1 MRYLV
6 TGAAGFIGSAICRR
20 LVPEGH
26 DVVGLDDLSVGSAEQ
41 LADVPEVRL
50 ELADV
55 RDGDAVARAAKGC
68 DAILHQAAM
77 KSVPRSIEE
86 PERYTDVNVLRDPQR
101 VAGRPGATGDRR
113 LRLVL
118 VGVRGSGP
126 LPPDGRDGSTPAVAV
141 RRHQAG
147 GEAYCT
153 RGGREL
159 RGADDRSATSTC
171 MAGAGWRA
179 STAVVTRFTSACLQ
193 GPGDDRTDGEQ
204 SRDFAFIDDVVGANV
219 LAARAP
225 GEAFGLAIDIG
236 GGSEPTSVKRLLEL
250 IATSCGVEPDP
261 VYEPER
267 QGDIRRSEADVSL
280 ARGLL
285 GAGAQGRDRRRAASN
300 RRLVPRWSRPI

>member
-1 MRYLV
+1 
-6 TGAAGFIGSAICRR
+6 
-20 LVPEGH
+20 
-26 DVVGLDDLSVGSAEQ
+26 
-41 LADVPEVRL
+41 
-50 ELADV
+50 
-55 RDGDAVARAAKGC
+55 
-68 DAILHQAAM
+68 
-77 KSVPRSIEE
+77 
-86 PERYTDVNVLRDPQR
+86 
-101 VAGRPGATGDRR
+101 
-113 LRLVL
+113 
-118 VGVRGSGP
+118 
-126 LPPDGRDGSTPAVAV
+126 
-141 RRHQAG
+141 
-147 GEAYCT
+147 
-153 RGGREL
+153 
-159 RGADDRSATSTC
+159 
-171 MAGAGWRA
+171 
-179 STAVVTRFTSACLQ
+179 VTRFTSACLQ